1 MIAAFLGLSTWKK
14 VLDIAVV
21 LALVAGA
28 AWIYLA
34 LVHRSHEITTLQ
46 AANAQLASAAQDNAN
61 AAAKAQAD
69 LARTTVALQ
78 DANRQAQTNATL
90 AGQLKERIANAP
102 QHGCMGPA
110 QRALLDGLRTDAL
123 NRRSQV
129 PQPIDP

>member
-14 VLDIAVV
+14 ALDIAVV
-21 LALVAGA
+21 VALLAGA

-34 LVHRSHEITTLQ
+34 LAHRAHEITSLQ
-46 AANAQLASAAQDNAN
+46 AANAQLVTAAQDNAN

-69 LARTTVALQ
+69 LSRTTAALDSANKEART
-78 DANRQAQTNATL
+78 NASL
-90 AGQLKERIANAP
+90 YGQLKERIANAP